1 MQFDSWLAFFNMGGH
16 GLYVWLS
23 FGIALLVLMLNI
35 VSPLFQFKSTVQSL
49 AKKYQR
55 ESNRQ

>member
-23 FGIALLVLMLNI
+23 FGISLLVLILN
-35 VSPLFQFKSTVQSL
+35 VASPLFQFKSTVRSL
-49 AKKYQR
+49 AKKFQR
-55 ESNRQ
+55 ESNGQ